1 MAKQHNQPFSLYKRG
16 NIYHAYIS
24 FVASSGKRVQSRIS
38 THQILPE
45 KAAQYCLDYIE
56 QIEKQI
62 KLNTGHNEV
71 EISCEEAFVLFFEN
85 IGKYHQNAKDTLL
98 KLNTLLKYFNK
109 KLSEITPQD
118 IANYIQIY
126 RNQGK
131 KPSTINRNLTVLS
144 SVINF
149 CRDRNYHTPN
159 IIIAKFKQKEPAE
172 NIKYL
177 SDWSIAQKIIDNAAP
192 HLKPII
198 YTALYTGMRKGN
210 ILGLKWDNLD
220 FVSDTINIK
229 VKDKNKIG
237 GKNLSIP
244 IIPQLKEILLQQPK
258 VCEYIFTYK
267 KKPIHNIDGAWR
279 HIFYKRKDQRNFSKE
294 LKDPDL
300 PYINFHTL
308 RHTAATWILKATN
321 NLRITQEILGH
332 ANIKTTLK
340 YAHVLDGEKRRAL
353 NAVFSEVSQNL
364 HKKDNEQN

>member
-1 MAKQHNQPFSLYKRG
+1 M
-16 NIYHAYIS
+16 
-24 FVASSGKRVQSRIS
+24 QSRIS
-38 THQILPE
+38 THQIFPE

-149 CRDRNYHTPN
+149 CRDRNYHTPDV
-159 IIIAKFKQKEPAE
+159 IIAKFKQKEPAE

-177 SDWSIAQKIIDNAAP
+177 SD
-192 HLKPII
+192 
-198 YTALYTGMRKGN
+198 
-210 ILGLKWDNLD
+210 
-220 FVSDTINIK
+220 
-229 VKDKNKIG
+229 
-237 GKNLSIP
+237 
-244 IIPQLKEILLQQPK
+244 
-258 VCEYIFTYK
+258 
-267 KKPIHNIDGAWR
+267 
-279 HIFYKRKDQRNFSKE
+279 
-294 LKDPDL
+294 
-300 PYINFHTL
+300 
-308 RHTAATWILKATN
+308 
-321 NLRITQEILGH
+321 
-332 ANIKTTLK
+332 
-340 YAHVLDGEKRRAL
+340 
-353 NAVFSEVSQNL
+353 
-364 HKKDNEQN
+364 

>member
-1 MAKQHNQPFSLYKRG
+1 
-16 NIYHAYIS
+16 
-24 FVASSGKRVQSRIS
+24 
-38 THQILPE
+38 
-45 KAAQYCLDYIE
+45 
-56 QIEKQI
+56 
-62 KLNTGHNEV
+62 
-71 EISCEEAFVLFFEN
+71 
-85 IGKYHQNAKDTLL
+85 
-98 KLNTLLKYFNK
+98 
-109 KLSEITPQD
+109 
-118 IANYIQIY
+118 
-126 RNQGK
+126 
-131 KPSTINRNLTVLS
+131 
-144 SVINF
+144 
-149 CRDRNYHTPN
+149 
-159 IIIAKFKQKEPAE
+159 
-172 NIKYL
+172 
-177 SDWSIAQKIIDNAAP
+177 
-192 HLKPII
+192 
-198 YTALYTGMRKGN
+198 MRKGN